1 MNRLAAAGN
10 SSAQFVLGMMYSMGR
25 GVPRDPAR
33 ALMFMRQAAAQRL
46 PQALQQLPAIEQQAQ
61 REANAGGTAVAS
73 PAPPPARREARV
85 HNPALEA
92 THCVRIVAYGTRGSR
107 GFTQSIANHCGQV
120 VEVSW
125 CSTGGE
131 CERDS
136 GNSWTLAASGPGS
149 AYPIGSGAV
158 RYGACLGRNSGG
170 FAQGSQ
176 GQRMIC
182 TGDAGARPR

>member
-1 MNRLAAAGN
+1 M
-10 SSAQFVLGMMYSMGR
+10 
-25 GVPRDPAR
+25 
-33 ALMFMRQAAAQRL
+33 
-46 PQALQQLPAIEQQAQ
+46 
-61 REANAGGTAVAS
+61 
-73 PAPPPARREARV
+73 
-85 HNPALEA
+85 
-92 THCVRIVAYGTRGSR
+92 RIVAYGTRGSR

-125 CSTGGE
+125 RSTGGE

-176 GQRMIC
+176 GQRLIC